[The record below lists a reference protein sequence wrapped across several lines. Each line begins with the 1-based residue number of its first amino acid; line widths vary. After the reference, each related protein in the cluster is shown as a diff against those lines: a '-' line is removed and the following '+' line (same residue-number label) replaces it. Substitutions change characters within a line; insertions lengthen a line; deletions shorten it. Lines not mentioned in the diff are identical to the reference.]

1 MMSAK
6 IATLALL
13 EIKVFWNKGYDI
25 IISAHDAINKILS
38 SDSVDAVI
46 WPTFG
51 NASTSLIKAII
62 TSKRKTTFFEG
73 GLRSSLIICDWH

>member
-13 EIKVFWNKGYDI
+13 EIKIFWNKGYDI

-51 NASTSLIKAII
+51 NSSTSLIKAII
-62 TSKRKTTFFEG
+62 TSKKPQKEKQHS
-73 GLRSSLIICDWH
+73 LRGVFVQV